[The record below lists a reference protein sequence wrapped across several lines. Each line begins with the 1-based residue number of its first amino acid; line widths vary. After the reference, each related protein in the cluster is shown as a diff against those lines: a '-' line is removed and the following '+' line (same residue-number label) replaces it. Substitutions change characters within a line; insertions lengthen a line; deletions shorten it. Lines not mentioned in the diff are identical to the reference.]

1 MIVRRVI
8 PSSSAAFVRFPSH
21 RCSASIIDRF
31 SILFRDEGLAGTTR
45 CSSLISMSEASMNG
59 GVAKIK
65 ALSMIFSSSRTFPGN
80 EIETIVLTLDK
91 SLRILEVLEKNVAL
105 AQKTYDLTEQ
115 EYNAGIVELLEVE
128 EVNDDLQEAKLNII
142 EESYNYL
149 SGLFDLEYALNTTWS
164 SF

>member
-1 MIVRRVI
+1 
-8 PSSSAAFVRFPSH
+8 
-21 RCSASIIDRF
+21 
-31 SILFRDEGLAGTTR
+31 
-45 CSSLISMSEASMNG
+45 MSEASMNG